1 MSHLAQR
8 SFGTIALFL
17 TVAIFAASLQLSP
30 GYSMNSLYTLPVLLT
45 ILAEN
50 AFTGFAVAALATMLL
65 AANGVLVQQ
74 PVSVSAVV
82 FSRTMIAMNCFGIA
96 YFVRRY
102 RANEAMRQR
111 TEATLRDQTALAQLG
126 KVAAVVAHEVRNP
139 LAGIRG
145 AAQMIGRRL
154 ATGSEE
160 QRVAHE
166 VVARVDDLSDVVQ
179 DLLVFARPPKPAM
192 TPVRV
197 GSVIDET
204 VLLLKQDPRVAAVS
218 IEVESSST
226 VVMADAAQLKLV
238 LLNLLMNGAEAM
250 GGRGRIGVKTVTN
263 NGWHEIR
270 IVDEGPGIAPE
281 VRDHLFEPF
290 FTTRPEGTGLGLVTA
305 RRLLEAHGGKVDLEC
320 PATGG
325 TVAVVRLL
333 NKH

>member
-1 MSHLAQR
+1 MSQLAQR

-50 AFTGFAVAALATMLL
+50 PFTGFAVAALATMLL

-154 ATGSEE
+154 AAGSEE

-166 VVARVDDLSDVVQ
+166 VVARVDGLSDVVQ

-192 TPVRV
+192 APERV

-204 VLLLKQDPRVAAVS
+204 VLLLKQDPRVAGVS
-218 IEVESSST
+218 IDVESSPT

-320 PATGG
+320 PPDGG